1 MAGLA
6 DLEPG
11 DIFAGRYEIL
21 RPLGEGDRK
30 RTYLARDL
38 KIDRQVAVSLVK
50 PDAALADPEGTE
62 REAKVLGHIGS
73 HANIVSLHDYEL
85 DSDGCPQYM
94 VFDYLGGGTLSQYLR
109 RTGQQSLDEILRF
122 GRQICRGLSHLHH
135 HGLIHRDVSPDNVWL
150 DERATAHLGDFDSA
164 ITMGDDQVLRPITT
178 TSFASPE
185 EEDGRPL
192 DVRSDLYSLGGV
204 LHFIATGERWPGAP
218 SLLRSRREDLPSSF
232 RDLVAD
238 LLASSPED
246 RPPDT
251 GHVLERLN
259 QIRRESEIEML
270 ITAGE
275 NDRVEFKSSI
285 HHGYGPLSDGL
296 QKQVDNGTKTLA
308 QAQSEAQKEVRKSAT
323 KTIAGFLNSDGGTLL
338 VGVSDDGSVLGIEPD
353 FEYLKKDKQNTDG
366 WLLSLRGLV
375 ENALGN
381 EVWSSIRVS
390 LLQHEGKTVAVVHCP
405 PRASETWHNEDGGE
419 RFYIRAANATPFLT
433 GPHLLRYVREH
444 WPVK

>member
-11 DIFAGRYEIL
+11 TIFAGRFEIV

-50 PDAALADPEGTE
+50 PDAALEDPEGTE
-62 REAKVLGHIGS
+62 REAKVLGRIGS
-73 HANIVSLHDYEL
+73 HANIVSLYDYEM

-94 VFDYLGGGTLSQYLR
+94 VFEYLVGGTLGQYLT

-135 HGLIHRDVSPDNVWL
+135 HGLIHRDVSPENVWL

-164 ITMGDDQVLRPITT
+164 ITMGDDVVLRPITT
-178 TSFASPE
+178 SSFASPE
-185 EEDGRPL
+185 EQDGRRL
-192 DVRSDLYSLGGV
+192 DARSDLYSLGGV
-204 LHFIATGERWPGAP
+204 LHFLATGERWPGAP

-232 RDLVAD
+232 GDLVAD
-238 LLASSPED
+238 LLAPSPED

-251 GHVLERLN
+251 DHVLERLN
-259 QIRRESEIEML
+259 QIRRESEIQTL
-270 ITAGE
+270 IAAGE
-275 NDRVEFKSSI
+275 NDRVEFKSSVY
-285 HHGYGPLSDGL
+285 HPYGPLPNGL
-296 QKQVDNGTKTLA
+296 QMQVDNGSKTLE
-308 QAQSEAQKEVRKSAT
+308 QVQDDVRKELRKSIT
-323 KTIAGFLNSDGGTLL
+323 KTIAAFLNSDGGTLL
-338 VGVSDDGSVLGIEPD
+338 IGVSDDGNALGIEPD
-353 FEYLKKDKQNTDG
+353 FKYLGRKKNADG
-366 WLLSLRGLV
+366 WLLSLRELV
-375 ENALGN
+375 EKALGS
-381 EVWSSIRVS
+381 EVWASIRVS

-405 PRASETWHNEDGGE
+405 PRASETWHNEVGGE
-419 RFYIRAANATPFLT
+419 RLYIRAANATDSLT